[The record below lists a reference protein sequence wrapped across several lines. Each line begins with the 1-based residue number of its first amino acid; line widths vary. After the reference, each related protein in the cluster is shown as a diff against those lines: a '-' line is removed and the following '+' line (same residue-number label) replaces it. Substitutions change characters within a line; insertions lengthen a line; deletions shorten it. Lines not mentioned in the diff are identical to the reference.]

1 MEFASS
7 LFFSPLSG
15 ALSEQSLTKKLLAH
29 YAEHPPC
36 LDNADSILDMIFWN
50 YTESNPIED
59 DQSKRKYTAIRERIS
74 SLSTTDYD
82 ATFNLICDLCTDHER
97 LAFREGIRFGMLLMR
112 ELEDG

>member
-1 MEFASS
+1 MKS
-7 LFFSPLSG
+7 L
-15 ALSEQSLTKKLLAH
+15 AEKLLA
-29 YAEHPPC
+29 YCTQHPPH

-74 SLSTTDYD
+74 SLSLTDCD
-82 ATFNLICDLCTDHER
+82 EVFNLICDLCTDHER

-112 ELEDG
+112 ELEDD